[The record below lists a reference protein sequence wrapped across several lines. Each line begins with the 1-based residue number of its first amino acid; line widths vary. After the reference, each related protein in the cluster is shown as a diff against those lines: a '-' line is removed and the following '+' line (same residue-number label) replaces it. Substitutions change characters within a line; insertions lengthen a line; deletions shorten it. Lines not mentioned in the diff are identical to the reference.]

1 MTRWVR
7 VCVTVVVGCGC
18 ALACGSEGDEFT
30 PGKKQDSGSG
40 GSGGATGGSAGSSG
54 GNAGSAGSTPDAGGA
69 AGADAAP
76 DVVCDDL
83 DGDGSTT
90 CDGDCDDND
99 ATSYPG
105 ATEICGDLADND
117 CANGADDTCVGL
129 GTFVSELTG
138 DDANPGTQTQPV
150 KTIGKGIANA
160 QTIQATSAGPID
172 VYVGEGSYPEKVSL
186 IETVNLVGGFSCN
199 AQPCS
204 WTRDPAVYLATIE
217 NQDSEGV
224 LADSS
229 ITRQTRLDGFVVHG
243 QSSAPA
249 TIGVVGVTLAGGTP
263 TIANNTITAGDSSSP
278 GGLAGR
284 SIGLLLYGPSNDV
297 KGARI
302 EANDIRG
309 GGAPTDT
316 SAGIFFEGGGVPGF
330 NYAEIVSNQ
339 ISGGSG
345 KNAQAITAWSS
356 GIGTLIQNN
365 DIQAGSGT
373 GTAWGI
379 AIGGKALIDSNR
391 INADPAKLAKCQ
403 QSGFC
408 GGIRS
413 DSSTIVVTNNIVFG
427 VEGQQSAAV
436 LLGEFEIPAGSV
448 TLNSNYLD
456 GGGMANG
463 FLSTA
468 LALQHGQ
475 CCGQVTIVG
484 RVANNV
490 LAGGKA
496 GTRYGVYELKVSG
509 KAAHPELLMNNDFFV
524 PNPTANDGY
533 YQHVDVFSV
542 ITKAVTL
549 ADVAA
554 LGSKLPLV
562 SGNIEGDPQFDS
574 TYHLPTGSPAIN
586 AGTLVDLPAKDFEGE
601 ARPKGTLGD
610 IGPDEAE

>member
-1 MTRWVR
+1 VMTSWVR
-7 VCVTVVVGCGC
+7 VCATVVASCGC
-18 ALACGSEGDEFT
+18 ALACGSEGEEFT
-30 PGKKQDSGSG
+30 PGKQDAGSG
-40 GSGGATGGSAGSSG
+40 GSSGASTGGSAGSAG
-54 GNAGSAGSTPDAGGA
+54 TAGVAGSSTPDAGGA

-76 DVVCDDL
+76 DVAVCDDV

-105 ATEICGDLADND
+105 ATEICGDAADND
-117 CANGADDTCVGL
+117 CANGADDTCAGI

-160 QTIQATSAGPID
+160 QTIQASTPGPLD
-172 VYVGEGSYPEKVSL
+172 VYVGEGSYPEKVAL
-186 IETVNLVGGFSCN
+186 IESVNLVGGFSCN

-204 WTRDPAVYLATIE
+204 WTRDPAVYITTIE
-217 NQDSEGV
+217 NQDAEGV

-229 ITRQTRLDGFVVHG
+229 ITRQTRLDGFNVHG
-243 QSSAPA
+243 QSSAP
-249 TIGVVGVTLAGGTP
+249 TSIGVVGVTLAGGTP
-263 TIANNTITAGDSSSP
+263 TVVNNTITAGDSSAP
-278 GGLAGR
+278 GGQAGR

-316 SAGIFFEGGGVPGF
+316 SAGIFFDAGGKPGF
-330 NYAEIVSNQ
+330 NYAEIVSNS
-339 ISGGSG
+339 ISGGTG
-345 KNAQAITAWSS
+345 KNAQAVTAWSS
-356 GIGTLIQNN
+356 GTGTLIQNN
-365 DIQAGSGT
+365 DIQAGDAG
-373 GTAWGI
+373 GAAWGI

-391 INADPAKLAKCQ
+391 INADTTKPAKCQ
-403 QSGFC
+403 QFAFC

-413 DSSTIVVTNNIVFG
+413 DSSTIVVTNNVVFG
-427 VEGQQSAAV
+427 VQGQQSAAV

-448 TLNSNYLD
+448 TLNANYLD
-456 GGGMANG
+456 GAGSPNG
-463 FLSTA
+463 YVSTA

-475 CCGQVTIVG
+475 CCGQVAIVG

-496 GTRYGVYELKVSG
+496 AARYGVYEIKVSG

-524 PNPTANDGY
+524 PNLTASDGY
-533 YQHVDVFSV
+533 YQYVDTASV

-549 ADVAA
+549 AEVTA
-554 LGSKLPLV
+554 LALPLV
-562 SGNIEGDPQFDS
+562 SGNIEGDPLLDS

-601 ARPKGTLGD
+601 ARPKGIAGD